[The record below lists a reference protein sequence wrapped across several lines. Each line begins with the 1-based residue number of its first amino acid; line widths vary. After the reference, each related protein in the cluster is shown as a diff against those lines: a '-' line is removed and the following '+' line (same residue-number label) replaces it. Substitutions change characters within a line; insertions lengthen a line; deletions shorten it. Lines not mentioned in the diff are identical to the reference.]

1 MTFYLCLAVAIIAAT
16 LTALTLFAWRSGR
29 NAAQAKAEHKD
40 SLEAQDHSK
49 AIEAIA
55 EAQSHAAHSEN
66 ELIARL
72 EAGKEG
78 L

>member
-1 MTFYLCLAVAIIAAT
+1 MTLYLCLAVAIIAAA
-16 LTALTLFAWRSGR
+16 LTALTLFAWHSGR
-29 NAAQAKAEHKD
+29 DAAQAKAEHKD
-40 SLEAQDHSK
+40 SQEEQDHSK

-55 EAQSHAAHSEN
+55 EAQSHTAHSED